1 MAGEVCRYPHLMRLA
16 AFAFLVPDY
25 AAGLAFFRDGLGWT
39 VTADEDQGRK
49 RWITLRCGAVEIV
62 LARADAPEQV
72 AAIGNQFG
80 GRVGL
85 FLQTDDFTRDAARI
99 VAAGGTFEEAP
110 RHEPYGTV
118 AVWRDPWGGRWDLIG
133 PPG

>member
-1 MAGEVCRYPHLMRLA
+1 MAGAVLGRPVRLGA
-16 AFAFLVPDY
+16 LSVLVPDY
-25 AAGLAFFRDGLGWT
+25 DEGLAFFRDGLGWE

-49 RWITLRCGAVEIV
+49 RWVTLRCGAVEIV
-62 LARADAPEQV
+62 LARADTDAQRV
-72 AAIGNQFG
+72 AIGNQFG

-85 FLQTDDFTRDAARI
+85 FLRTDDFDRDAARI
-99 VAAGGTFEEAP
+99 VAAGGTFEEDP

-133 PPG
+133 PRA

>member
-1 MAGEVCRYPHLMRLA
+1 MRLG
-16 AFAFLVPDY
+16 AFAVLVPDHD
-25 AAGLAFFRDGLGWT
+25 ACLAFFRDGLGWE

-49 RWITLRCGAVEIV
+49 RWITLRCGDVEMM
-62 LARADAPEQV
+62 LARADTPAQV
-72 AAIGNQFG
+72 AAIGNPFG

-85 FLQTDDFTRDAARI
+85 FLRTDDFARDAARI
-99 VAAGGTFEEAP
+99 EAAGGTFEEPP

-133 PPG
+133 PPAAE